1 LLRIGEIQATK
12 LKLKEEAIS
21 TYNRI
26 ASEYPDST
34 MQATEAHQRAGK
46 LYENGKEYEKAIDQ
60 YMAIHENY
68 PGTEGALENL
78 GKCAVIYDK
87 KLKQKDKAI
96 EILNTIIKE
105 FPESKNAKRAAKR
118 IKKLNK

>member
-1 LLRIGEIQATK
+1 
-12 LKLKEEAIS
+12 
-21 TYNRI
+21 
-26 ASEYPDST
+26 
-34 MQATEAHQRAGK
+34 
-46 LYENGKEYEKAIDQ
+46 
-60 YMAIHENY
+60 MAIHENY

-78 GKCAVIYDK
+78 GKCAVIYEK

-118 IKKLNK
+118 IKKFNK